1 MKSEKLKKIMEYFLW
16 GETTR
21 KHSLRR
27 QMARVITICCI
38 MTVTVQAV
46 VMLAIIL
53 NQYVSQ
59 EKTDTLSL
67 LEGDNVKMDNAIR
80 YLEEMV
86 LSIQHNA
93 GVRSFLTLESYSG
106 QSAQEELKTVA
117 NLFSERNR
125 SSAQEPL
132 VERIYLLRD
141 SGESVHTLYYPTLV
155 SETEEYEV
163 KYTQMRERF
172 LKQSGAF
179 YFEVFVRGN
188 WANSKESCPM
198 ILAKCCHDFDI
209 LLYLIEKKCRRVSSF
224 GSLSHFRPEYA
235 PADAPLRSTDNCP
248 HKDTCPYFAPRFYQ
262 SHPRAVADGFRG
274 VVTMEESNEAL
285 LQALRTGPYGRCVYR
300 CGNDVVDHQVVNLEF
315 EGGITAS
322 LTMSAFTHLCQRTIT
337 LQGTRGELQG
347 NMEENRIR
355 VVDFVTGNETVYCLN
370 TSAAGHSGS
379 DSSMMREITGLI
391 ASGRQSQ
398 SVSKALE
405 AIDSH
410 LIAFAAEES
419 RLQGGKVIE
428 L

>member
-1 MKSEKLKKIMEYFLW
+1 
-16 GETTR
+16 
-21 KHSLRR
+21 
-27 QMARVITICCI
+27 
-38 MTVTVQAV
+38 
-46 VMLAIIL
+46 
-53 NQYVSQ
+53 
-59 EKTDTLSL
+59 
-67 LEGDNVKMDNAIR
+67 MDNAIR

-132 VERIYLLRD
+132 VERIYLFRD

-155 SETEEYEV
+155 SETEAYEV

-172 LKQSGAF
+172 LKQSGVF

-188 WANSKESCPM
+188 WANSKESCP
-198 ILAKCCHDFDI
+198 
-209 LLYLIEKKCRRVSSF
+209 
-224 GSLSHFRPEYA
+224 
-235 PADAPLRSTDNCP
+235 

-262 SHPRAVADGFRG
+262 NHPRAVADGFRG

-337 LQGTRGELQG
+337 LQGTRGELKG

-379 DSSMMREITGLI
+379 DRSMMREITGLI
-391 ASGRQSQ
+391 ASGRQSE